1 MRVLVDADA
10 CPVIYII
17 EKVSKANAINVILFA
32 DTSHILT
39 SGYCE
44 TRVIEKGKDSVD
56 TALINEMKKDDVVVT
71 QDYGVAALA
80 LAKKGKAISQDGL
93 IFDETN
99 IDGLLL
105 ARHVNQQIRRG
116 GGKMPN
122 NKKRTKEN
130 DKAFERN
137 FVNLLTQKE
146 D

>member
-1 MRVLVDADA
+1 MRILVDADA

-17 EKVSKANAINVILFA
+17 EKVSRVNDVKVILFA
-32 DTSHILT
+32 DTSHLL
-39 SGYCE
+39 SSDYCE
-44 TRVIEKGKDSVD
+44 ARVVEKGKDSVD
-56 TALINEMKKDDVVVT
+56 TALINEMKKGDVVVT

-116 GGKMPN
+116 GGKMPS

-130 DKAFERN
+130 NKTFERN
-137 FVNLLTQKE
+137 FIKLLTEKE
-146 D
+146 E